1 MALGLLRRF
10 SSFSRG
16 LSALSRSARSLSTS
30 SVVDLDHSEQIS
42 SDGNRTQGALV
53 ILHGLFGSKQNWS
66 SLSKA
71 FSKDLNKPVYA
82 LDLRNHGRSPH
93 ALPMTYTQMAA
104 DVLHFIQKKEL
115 REISLLGHSMG
126 GKVAMSLALNPSLPP
141 STLSNLI
148 VADIAP
154 SRGKLSDEFL
164 TYIQAMKKIEDMK
177 LKTRKEAT
185 EVLREYEKDASV
197 VAFLLTNIII
207 PSGPTE
213 YVHFRIPLDILGDA
227 IPEIGS
233 FPYAPGETKFE
244 GNTLFIKGE
253 KSNFINRHNIP
264 AVEAFFPNMKMQTLD
279 AGHWVHGERPNEFKK
294 LVLDFIRESS

>member
-1 MALGLLRRF
+1 
-10 SSFSRG
+10 
-16 LSALSRSARSLSTS
+16 
-30 SVVDLDHSEQIS
+30 
-42 SDGNRTQGALV
+42 
-53 ILHGLFGSKQNWS
+53 
-66 SLSKA
+66 
-71 FSKDLNKPVYA
+71 
-82 LDLRNHGRSPH
+82 
-93 ALPMTYTQMAA
+93 MTYTQMAA